1 MEDQIQDQ
9 LLRIKG
15 FLDVLGLCKGF
26 VRASWRL
33 INHQKPVRSDKGL
46 FYDPGFNRESLF
58 WQKKHNQKQNHRKKK
73 TTRQEESPE
82 KKNTRKNK
90 AKLDRPQ
97 FFFCLLFS
105 CFLFFLVFGFLV
117 CFFVCS
123 VFFMKPHIL
132 YAVGLIRL
140 IDRWSCWPSP
150 DFIKPMVSRAHKWCL
165 GLGCNPLQP

>member
-1 MEDQIQDQ
+1 MTPASTEKVYFGKKNTIKN
-9 LLRIKG
+9 RIT
-15 FLDVLGLCKGF
+15 
-26 VRASWRL
+26 
-33 INHQKPVRSDKGL
+33 
-46 FYDPGFNRESLF
+46 E
-58 WQKKHNQKQNHRKKK
+58 KKNNPTGRI
-73 TTRQEESPE
+73 TR

-150 DFIKPMVSRAHKWCL
+150 DFIKPMVSRAHK
-165 GLGCNPLQP
+165 